1 MFQLLT
7 LPLAHVI
14 RNRMAKVYQAAH
26 ALKGKHRWC
35 LTGTPIQNRV
45 EDLGALIA
53 FLRVKPFDSV
63 STFQRTF
70 VDPVNHGDRRGWE
83 RLKALVVAT
92 SLRSTKEA
100 IEEDLQLPARSET
113 VQDVRLDAQDRQ
125 LYSSIKRYCVRAIE
139 SKGAVMSCFQMI
151 LRLRQICNHGRDLLP
166 QSLRDWLDQGMQIN
180 SNTDTTATF
189 CEQCNSEINDVDSVV
204 LDCLHQICASCRR
217 SSPSVDEQKRT
228 SCPLCS
234 NDPDA
239 AKAEDRRREYEPRPY
254 LAGPYRP
261 SAKVKALLKRLNA
274 SRLESISSGEPC
286 TKR

>member
-1 MFQLLT
+1 
-7 LPLAHVI
+7 
-14 RNRMAKVYQAAH
+14 MAKVYQAAH

-53 FLRVKPFDSV
+53 FLRVKPFDSA
-63 STFQRTF
+63 STFQHTF

-100 IEEDLQLPARSET
+100 IEEDLQLPPRSET
-113 VQDVRLDAQDRQ
+113 LQHVRLDPEDRQ
-125 LYSSIKRYCVRAIE
+125 LYASVKRYCVRAIE

-180 SNTDTTATF
+180 SNTEAAATF
-189 CEQCNSEINDVDSVV
+189 CEKCNGEIKDVDSVV

-217 SSPSVDEQKRT
+217 SNPGVDEQQRA
-228 SCPLCS
+228 SCPLCRAH
-234 NDPDA
+234 PDA
-239 AKAEDRRREYEPRPY
+239 MKTETRTPETEPRLH
-254 LAGPYRP
+254 LASPYRP
-261 SAKVKALLKRLNA
+261 SSKVRALLQRLNA
-274 SRLESISSGEPC
+274 SRLDSISSGEPC